1 MFRLAAVIPTYNNP
15 LTLHKVVE
23 GVKRYCS
30 YIIVIDDGSD
40 REGAE
45 AAENISG
52 IDLIR
57 NSKNIGK
64 GPSLGK
70 GLKRASDLGYTHVVT
85 IDADGQHFPE
95 DIINL
100 ASAAEKEPG
109 VIWIGNRELGCE
121 NMPGKN
127 TFANKFSNFWFWAE
141 TGVKLSDTQSGYR
154 VYPLNRLAGIRVLS
168 GRYEWELE
176 ILVRA
181 VWRGV
186 GVKNYPVKV
195 YYPPAEMRV
204 SHFKPFKDFARI
216 SILNTI
222 LVFIALIWW
231 WPLRFFKWFTKENI
245 TRFIKEHFTESKE
258 SNLKIAGSVGLGLF
272 FGIVPLWGYQMITA
286 VAVAHILKMNKVLTL
301 VASNISIPPMIPFIL
316 YGSFVTGALILGEPL
331 SVIPSNLSLDAI
343 TGSLRQYL
351 IGSVVFATVAGTV
364 GMSVLY
370 MFLSIFRRVTK

>member
-100 ASAAEKEPG
+100 ASAAEKEPD

-258 SNLKIAGSVGLGLF
+258 SNFKIAGSVGLGLF

>member
-57 NSKNIGK
+57 NGKNIGK

-100 ASAAEKEPG
+100 ASAAEKEPD

-181 VWRGV
+181 V
-186 GVKNYPVKV
+186 
-195 YYPPAEMRV
+195 
-204 SHFKPFKDFARI
+204 S
-216 SILNTI
+216 
-222 LVFIALIWW
+222 
-231 WPLRFFKWFTKENI
+231 
-245 TRFIKEHFTESKE
+245 
-258 SNLKIAGSVGLGLF
+258 
-272 FGIVPLWGYQMITA
+272 
-286 VAVAHILKMNKVLTL
+286 
-301 VASNISIPPMIPFIL
+301 
-316 YGSFVTGALILGEPL
+316 
-331 SVIPSNLSLDAI
+331 
-343 TGSLRQYL
+343 
-351 IGSVVFATVAGTV
+351 
-364 GMSVLY
+364 
-370 MFLSIFRRVTK
+370 

>member
-40 REGAE
+40 KEGAE

-70 GLKRASDLGYTHVVT
+70 GLKRAFDLGYTHVVT

-100 ASAAEKEPG
+100 ASAAEKEPD

-181 VWRGV
+181 VWRGI

-216 SILNTI
+216 SLLNTI

-258 SNLKIAGSVGLGLF
+258 SNFKIAGSVGLGLF

-351 IGSVVFATVAGTV
+351 IGSLVFATVAGTV